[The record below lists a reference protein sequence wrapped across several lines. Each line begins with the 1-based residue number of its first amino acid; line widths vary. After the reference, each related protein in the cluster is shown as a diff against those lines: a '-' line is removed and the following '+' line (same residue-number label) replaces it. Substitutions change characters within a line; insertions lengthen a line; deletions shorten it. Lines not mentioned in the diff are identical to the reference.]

1 MIFYD
6 FHCDACDNLEE
17 KEFDSFNDFDSQ
29 RFDHKILCSKCGE
42 ETRRSYSSGSSS
54 IYIPEHMQAGTESGN
69 SFDFAKHTFSRG
81 KRPSGKDKIYW

>member
-29 RFDHKILCSKCGE
+29 RFDHKILCSKCG
-42 ETRRSYSSGSSS
+42 
-54 IYIPEHMQAGTESGN
+54 
-69 SFDFAKHTFSRG
+69 
-81 KRPSGKDKIYW
+81 